1 MNAEREYDVAVV
13 GASVAG
19 CAAAVLFARRG
30 LKVALVERH
39 PDPDAY
45 KKLCTHFIQA
55 SAMPTLERLGLI
67 QAIKEAGAV
76 PNAIDIWSRFGW
88 VREQPGGKGEQPSH
102 GYNIRRERLDP
113 VVRNLAGATPG
124 VELMLGQTLRR
135 LLTDDARVSGVEIEG
150 RDKQMREIRAPL
162 VVAADGRN
170 SRVAQLADVAT
181 TAKPNNRFIYF
192 AYYRNLQLTSG
203 KRSQMWFL
211 EPDMAY
217 AFPNDDDLT
226 LLAYM
231 PTKDKLP
238 DFKRDIEESFV
249 RFVEA
254 LPDGPNVRQAERAS
268 EFLGSLDYPNT
279 WRPTVQPG
287 LAFVGDAAVV
297 ADWVWGVGITWAL
310 KSAEWLVDA
319 TADALLSKGDVDR
332 ALIRYRRR
340 HRSALR
346 GHYWAIS
353 DFSTARPLR
362 TVEKL
367 CLSAAARDAAT
378 ARHLLAFGSRS
389 IGLLQFL
396 SPLAVGRALW
406 ASATHR
412 GQSGA
417 TRPSARRR

>member
-1 MNAEREYDVAVV
+1 MNAERPYDVAVV

-19 CAAAVLFARRG
+19 CTTAVMFARRG

-55 SAMPTLERLGLI
+55 SARPTLERLGLI
-67 QAIKEAGAV
+67 QAIEAAGAV

-88 VREQPGGKGEQPSH
+88 AREQPNGKGAHPPH
-102 GYNIRRERLDP
+102 GYNIRREKLDP
-113 VVRNLAGATPG
+113 IVRNLAGATPG
-124 VELMLGQTLRR
+124 VDLMLGQTLRR
-135 LLTDDARVSGVEIEG
+135 LATDDARVAGVEIEG
-150 RDKQMREIRAPL
+150 RDKQMREIWAPL

-170 SRVAQLADVAT
+170 SRVAQLAGTAT

-192 AYYRNLQLTSG
+192 AYYRDLQLTSG

-217 AFPNDDDLT
+217 AFPNDDGLT

-231 PTKDKLP
+231 PTKAKLP
-238 DFKRDIEESFV
+238 EFKRDIEESFV
-249 RFVEA
+249 RSVEA
-254 LPDGPNVRQAERAS
+254 LPDGPNVREAERAS

-297 ADWVWGVGITWAL
+297 TDWVWGVGITWAL
-310 KSAEWLVDA
+310 RSAEWLVDA
-319 TADALLSKGDVDR
+319 TADALLSNGDVDR
-332 ALIRYRRR
+332 ALARYRQR

-346 GHYWAIS
+346 GHYWSIS

-367 CLSAAARDAAT
+367 FLSAAVKDPAT

-406 ASATHR
+406 V
-412 GQSGA
+412 GA
-417 TRPSARRR
+417 TRRGRSAAPTPSGGR